1 MSASLL
7 LVILVAVAYGAA
19 KVAFQWI
26 GRHFLIVSGAEYL
39 LLGILLGPQVS
50 GVLSEEALRA
60 FTPFMTLSLGWM
72 GAMVGMRLYLPALV
86 RLRGVFYR
94 VAFVQSLIT
103 LSVVTGSSI
112 VILQWLFNVSTAY
125 ALVPSL
131 VLGAVATGSAADAI
145 ELVVRRQGR
154 ESLVVR
160 QLEVAVWMDSVI
172 AIVTLAL
179 VLSLSHV
186 PAPQLARSPTAVEW
200 AVISV
205 TIGVV
210 GGALFHLFLG
220 EERDEDRLFIS
231 LAGAIVLMTGA
242 ATYLRLSPLL
252 PGLLLGAILV
262 NTSRNR
268 TEIMRALTSV
278 ERPLYFVLLLC
289 GGAIWTPSTNAWVL
303 PVGLF
308 LVMRGLAKVGGA
320 RLAARF
326 NGMLPILGPNWGRAL
341 LGQGGLALAIAFNY
355 LTEENAFFP
364 NIIFTAAIGSV
375 LLTDLFSA
383 RLMSAA
389 VGASPAAMRSSG
401 ESPAPPAVEEQGE
414 VSASPGPDP
423 EEPAPPEP
431 ADASPPEPQDAVTS
445 PEEAR

>member
-50 GVLSEEALRA
+50 GVLSEDALRA
-60 FTPFMTLSLGWM
+60 FAPFMTLSLGWM

-103 LSVVTGSSI
+103 LFVVTGSS
-112 VILQWLFNVSTAY
+112 VLILQWLFSVSTAY

-179 VLSLSHV
+179 VLCLSHV

-200 AVISV
+200 AVISM

-220 EERDEDRLFIS
+220 EERDQDRLFIS

-252 PGLLLGAILV
+252 PGLLLGIILV

-268 TEIMRALTSV
+268 SEIMAALTSV

-289 GGAIWTPSTNAWVL
+289 GGAVWTPSTNAWVI
-303 PVGLF
+303 PVALF
-308 LVMRGLAKVGGA
+308 IVMRGVSKVGGA

-326 NGMLPILGPNWGRAL
+326 NGMLPILGHNWGRAL
-341 LGQGGLALAIAFNY
+341 LGQGGLAVAIAFNY
-355 LTEENAFFP
+355 LTETNAFFP
-364 NIIFTAAIGSV
+364 NIIFTAAIASV

-389 VGASPAAMRSSG
+389 VGASPHTMRTSGAVAQPAAARASG
-401 ESPAPPAVEEQGE
+401 EAPMTAPVEASPAAAGPSGD
-414 VSASPGPDP
+414 PG
-423 EEPAPPEP
+423 
-431 ADASPPEPQDAVTS
+431 
-445 PEEAR
+445 

>member
-19 KVAFQWI
+19 KIAFQWI

-103 LSVVTGSSI
+103 LFVVTGTSML
-112 VILQWLFNVSTAY
+112 VLQWLFEVTASY

-131 VLGAVATGSAADAI
+131 VLGAVATGSATDAM
-145 ELVVRRQGR
+145 ELIVRRLGR

-160 QLEVAVWMDSVI
+160 QLEVATGMDAVL
-172 AIVTLAL
+172 AIVTLSL
-179 VLSLSHV
+179 VLCLSHV

-205 TIGVV
+205 AIGVV

-220 EERDEDRLFIS
+220 EERDRDRLFIS

-252 PGLLLGAILV
+252 PGLLLGTILV

-268 TEIMRALTSV
+268 NELMRALSSV

-289 GGAIWTPSTNAWVL
+289 GGALWTPSTNAWVV
-303 PVGLF
+303 PVAIF
-308 LVMRGLAKVGGA
+308 LLLRGIGKVGGA

-341 LGQGGLALAIAFNY
+341 LGQGGLAVAIAFNY
-355 LTEENAFFP
+355 LTEANAFFP
-364 NIIFTAAIGSV
+364 NIIFTAAIASV

-389 VGASPAAMRSSG
+389 VGASPERGRTSG
-401 ESPAPPAVEEQGE
+401 ALPAPADRRPSGASTAETAAASAAGGE
-414 VSASPGPDP
+414 GD
-423 EEPAPPEP
+423 
-431 ADASPPEPQDAVTS
+431 
-445 PEEAR
+445 